1 MKQNYIRR
9 GLFLAICILIVLFI
23 FIKNSGSQDEIV
35 LKFGM
40 FAGSYWD
47 VPNGNCF
54 EIIDHAIKKFES
66 EHEGV
71 RVEYQSGV
79 LKDDYSE
86 WFSRKLILGEDLDVF
101 FILDRDFNTFASIGV
116 MKNLDELIKKD
127 KSFDQS
133 KFYKS
138 AYRAGQ
144 YQGQQYALPY
154 ESVPTMMFVNKT
166 LLEREGLAMPENN
179 WTWDDFY
186 EICKAVTKDTNGDG
200 RLDQFGSF
208 DYTWRDAAYSNG
220 AQLFNES
227 GTKSYFRSEPVT
239 ESVNFVKK
247 LQELNQDERVT
258 AEKFD
263 NGDVAFRPFQFSQYR
278 TYMPYPWRVKKYSQ
292 FEWDCIKMPAGPA
305 GDNISQL
312 SSLLM
317 GISGNTKQEKLAW
330 EFLKMLTYDEEI
342 QMMIFDYSQ
351 GVSVIKGVTESEE
364 AIENLI
370 RDTPGESKMDMSLL
384 SQVMEQ
390 SSVAPK
396 FQRYNEAMTIADNEI
411 DQIITGVK
419 GIDSTLFSLQ
429 KEINKFLKK

>member
-1 MKQNYIRR
+1 MKRNYIRR
-9 GLFLAICILIVLFI
+9 GTFLVVCSFVILFFLI
-23 FIKNSGSQDEIV
+23 KSAGSKDEIV
-35 LKFGM
+35 LKVGM

-47 VPNGNCF
+47 VPNGNCY

-71 RVEYQSGV
+71 RVEYQSGI

-86 WFSRKLILGEDLDVF
+86 WFSRKLIRGEELDVF
-101 FILDRDFNTFASIGV
+101 FILDGDFNTFASIGV
-116 MKNLDELIKKD
+116 MKNLDDLIKRD
-127 KSFDQS
+127 KHFEPDR
-133 KFYKS
+133 FYKS

-144 YQGQQYALPY
+144 YQGDQYALPY
-154 ESVPTMMFVNKT
+154 ESVPTLMFVNKT
-166 LLEREGLAMPENN
+166 LLEREGLMMPDNN
-179 WTWDDFY
+179 WTWDDVY
-186 EICKAVTKDTNGDG
+186 DICKKVTKDTNGDG
-200 RLDQFGSF
+200 RIDQFGSF

-220 AQLFNES
+220 AQLFNEAGS
-227 GTKSYFRSEPVT
+227 KSYFRSETVT

-247 LQELNQDERVT
+247 LQELEQDERVT

-305 GDNISQL
+305 GDNTSQL

-317 GISGNTKQEKLAW
+317 GISNHTKKEKLAW
-330 EFLKMLTYDEEI
+330 EFLKMMTYDDEI
-342 QMMIFDYSQ
+342 QMMIYDDSQ
-351 GVSVIKGVTESEE
+351 GVSVIKEVTESGE
-364 AIENLI
+364 AIEKLMK
-370 RDTPGESKMDMSLL
+370 DTPGESKMNMGLL

-396 FQRYNEAMTIADNEI
+396 FQRYDEAMTMADNEI
-411 DQIITGVK
+411 NQIITGEK